1 MVIIGQIVFDSN
13 KNCFVTLGM
22 IQRIQSIW
30 LLLASAAAFSVLRF
44 PFYYT
49 PTPFELEING
59 SAQYTTLISLAFSA
73 CLSFITI
80 FLYGNRMLQLKVVLV
95 NFLLSILI
103 GYFIY
108 KIVIANPGGGFTL
121 PSIALFIIPI
131 FQMVAMIRIYKDE
144 KLVKSTD
151 RLR

>member
-1 MVIIGQIVFDSN
+1 
-13 KNCFVTLGM
+13 M

-30 LLLASAAAFSVLRF
+30 LLLASAAAFSALRF

-49 PTPFELEING
+49 PVPAAFEVSG
-59 SAQYTTLISLAFSA
+59 SQQYSTLLTLAFSG

-80 FLYGNRMLQLKVVLV
+80 FLYGNRMLQLKVVIL
-95 NFLLSILI
+95 NLLLSVLI

-108 KIVIANPGGGFTL
+108 KVVLAHPGGGFTL
-121 PSIALFIIPI
+121 PSAALFLMPFLQLLAI
-131 FQMVAMIRIYKDE
+131 IRIYKDE
-144 KLVKSTD
+144 RMVNDAD

>member
-1 MVIIGQIVFDSN
+1 
-13 KNCFVTLGM
+13 M
-22 IQRIQSIW
+22 IQRIQTIW

-49 PTPFELEING
+49 PVPFALEING
-59 SAQYTTLISLAFSA
+59 SAQYSTLISLAFSA

-95 NFLLSILI
+95 NFLLSVLI

-108 KIVIANPGGGFTL
+108 KVVIANPGGGFTL
-121 PSIALFIIPI
+121 PSLALFIIPI
-131 FQMVAMIRIYKDE
+131 LQIMAVVNIYKDDR
-144 KLVKSTD
+144 KVKSAD

>member
-1 MVIIGQIVFDSN
+1 
-13 KNCFVTLGM
+13 M
-22 IQRIQSIW
+22 IQRIQTIW
-30 LLLASAAAFSVLRF
+30 LLLASAAAFSVLHY

-49 PTPFELEING
+49 PTPFSLEING
-59 SAQYTTLISLAFSA
+59 SGQYSTLISLAFSA

-80 FLYGNRMLQLKVVLV
+80 FLYGNRMLQLKVVIV

-108 KIVIANPGGGFTL
+108 KVVVANPGGGFTL
-121 PSIALFIIPI
+121 PSIALFLIPI
-131 FQMVAMIRIYKDE
+131 LQILAMVKIYKDE
-144 KLVKSTD
+144 RLVQSSD

>member
-1 MVIIGQIVFDSN
+1 
-13 KNCFVTLGM
+13 M

-49 PTPFELEING
+49 PTPFALEING
-59 SAQYTTLISLAFSA
+59 SAQYSTLISLAFSA

-80 FLYGNRMLQLKVVLV
+80 FLYGNRMLQLKVTVL
-95 NFLLSILI
+95 NFLLSCLV
-103 GYFIY
+103 GFFVY
-108 KIVIANPGGGFTL
+108 KIVVANPGGGFTL
-121 PSIALFIIPI
+121 PSLALFVIPVLQI
-131 FQMVAMIRIYKDE
+131 LAMVKIYKDE
-144 KLVKSTD
+144 QMVKSAD

>member
-1 MVIIGQIVFDSN
+1 
-13 KNCFVTLGM
+13 M

-49 PTPFELEING
+49 PTPFALEING
-59 SAQYTTLISLAFSA
+59 SAQYSTLISLAFSA

-80 FLYGNRMLQLKVVLV
+80 FLYGNRILQLKVVLV

-108 KIVIANPGGGFTL
+108 TIVMANPGGGFTL
-121 PSIALFIIPI
+121 ISLALFIIPV
-131 FQMVAMIRIYKDE
+131 FQILAMIKIYQDD

>member
-1 MVIIGQIVFDSN
+1 
-13 KNCFVTLGM
+13 M
-22 IQRIQSIW
+22 IQRIQTIW

-49 PTPFELEING
+49 PTPFALEING
-59 SAQYTTLISLAFSA
+59 SAQYSTLISLAFSA

-80 FLYGNRMLQLKVVLV
+80 FLYGNRMLQLKVVII
-95 NFLLSILI
+95 NFLLSVLV
-103 GYFIY
+103 GYFVY

-121 PSIALFIIPI
+121 PSLALFIIPVLQI
-131 FQMVAMIRIYKDE
+131 MAMVNIYKDE
-144 KLVKSTD
+144 MKVKSAD

>member
-1 MVIIGQIVFDSN
+1 
-13 KNCFVTLGM
+13 M

-30 LLLASAAAFSVLRF
+30 LLLASAAAFSVLRL

-49 PTPFELEING
+49 PTPFALEIRG
-59 SAQYTTLISLAFSA
+59 SDNMTTLISLAFSA
-73 CLSFITI
+73 CLSFINI
-80 FLYGNRMLQLKVVLV
+80 FLYGNRMLQLKVVIV

-108 KIVIANPGGGFTL
+108 KVVVTNPGGGFTL
-121 PSIALFIIPI
+121 PSASLFFIPVLQI
-131 FQMVAMIRIYKDE
+131 LAIVKIYKDE
-144 KLVKSTD
+144 RLVKSAD

>member
-1 MVIIGQIVFDSN
+1 
-13 KNCFVTLGM
+13 M

-49 PTPFELEING
+49 PTPFSLEING
-59 SAQYTTLISLAFSA
+59 SAQYSTLISLAFSA

-108 KIVIANPGGGFTL
+108 TIVIANPGGGFTL
-121 PSIALFIIPI
+121 TSLALFIIPV
-131 FQMVAMIRIYKDE
+131 FQILAMIKIYQDD

>member
-1 MVIIGQIVFDSN
+1 
-13 KNCFVTLGM
+13 M

-49 PTPFELEING
+49 PTPFALEING
-59 SAQYTTLISLAFSA
+59 SSQYSTLISLAFSA

-108 KIVIANPGGGFTL
+108 TIVMANLGGGFTL
-121 PSIALFIIPI
+121 PSLALFIIPV
-131 FQMVAMIRIYKDE
+131 FQILAMIKIYQDD